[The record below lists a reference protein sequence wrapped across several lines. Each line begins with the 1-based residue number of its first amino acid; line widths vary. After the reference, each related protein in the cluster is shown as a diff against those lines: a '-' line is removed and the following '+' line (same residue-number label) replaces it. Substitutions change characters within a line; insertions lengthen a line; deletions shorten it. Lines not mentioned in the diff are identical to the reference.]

1 MYSRIEGRFTFTM
14 KSRRFFCF
22 LSLLL
27 APLATLHAAS
37 PVPSKPNILV
47 ILTDDLGYD
56 DVGCYWMPDN
66 RPGFEK
72 IRTPNLDRLAAEGA
86 RFTDFYSP
94 ATVCTP
100 SRAALMTGCYPVR
113 VGMSSFGRN
122 GGVVLSEAHVEGLN
136 PDEVTLAEILKKRG
150 YATACVGKWHLGH
163 LAPFSPRQHGF
174 DAFYGMMFPND
185 MKPFVLHRD
194 ETVIEPH
201 PDQKTLTEQFT
212 EEAVK
217 FVRAKRDQPFFLYL
231 AYSAPHIPLHVSDG
245 FRGKSARGL
254 YGDVVECMDWGVGE
268 ILKALDETRLADR
281 TLVVFTSDNGPDTR
295 GPYDKRGQAFPLRA
309 AKATTREGGVRV
321 PCLMRWPGR
330 IPAGLVCREIAS
342 AMDVLPTVA
351 GIAGAQPPQDRII
364 DGKDILP
371 LMTKPGAPSPHD
383 AFFYYNGEKLEAVRS
398 ANWKLVFP
406 RTAMDDTPYERKQ
419 GAAKE
424 ALLPEALY
432 DLAADVGETKD
443 MIRQHPEVAQRLSAL
458 AERMREDIG
467 DSATNQKG
475 KNRRP
480 VGRVP
485 ASGQ

>member
-1 MYSRIEGRFTFTM
+1 M
-14 KSRRFFCF
+14 
-22 LSLLL
+22 LS
-27 APLATLHAAS
+27 APLSAVNGADEPKHA
-37 PVPSKPNILV
+37 PKPNVIV

-56 DVGCYWMPDN
+56 DVGCYWTPDK

-72 IRTPNLDRLAAEGA
+72 IQTPNIDRLAAEGA
-86 RFTDFYSP
+86 RFTDYYAPSS
-94 ATVCTP
+94 VCSP
-100 SRAALMTGCYPVR
+100 SRAALMTGCYPMR
-113 VGMSSFGRN
+113 VGFPGILFPAS
-122 GGVVLSEAHVEGLN
+122 LSGLN

-163 LAPFSPRQHGF
+163 LAPFAPRQHGF

-194 ETVIEPH
+194 ETVTEPH

-268 ILKALDETRLADR
+268 VLKALDETGLADR
-281 TLVVFTSDNGPDTR
+281 TLVIFTSDNGPDTR

-309 AKATTREGGVRV
+309 AKATMREGGVRV

-383 AFFYYNGEKLEAVRS
+383 AFYYYYGEKLEAVRS

-406 RTAMDDTPYERKQ
+406 RTAMDDTPYDRKP

-432 DLAADVGETKD
+432 DLAADVGEKKD
-443 MIRQHPEVAQRLSAL
+443 LIGEHPEVAQRLRAL

-467 DSATNQKG
+467 DSATKQKG

-485 ASGQ
+485 ASGK

>member
-1 MYSRIEGRFTFTM
+1 MKYNFTLLTI
-14 KSRRFFCF
+14 
-22 LSLLL
+22 LLL
-27 APLATLHAAS
+27 TPLAAVNGAGE
-37 PVPSKPNILV
+37 PKPAPKPNILV

-56 DVGCYWMPDN
+56 DVGCYWTPDK

-72 IRTPNLDRLAAEGA
+72 IQTPNIDRLAAEGA
-86 RFTDFYSP
+86 RFTDYYAPSS
-94 ATVCTP
+94 VCSP

-113 VGMSSFGRN
+113 VGFPGILFPASPT
-122 GGVVLSEAHVEGLN
+122 GLN
-136 PDEVTLAEILKKRG
+136 PDEVTLAEIFKKRG

-163 LAPFSPRQHGF
+163 LAPFTPRQHGF

-185 MKPFVLHRD
+185 MPPFVLHRD
-194 ETVIEPH
+194 ETVVEPK
-201 PDQKTLTEQFT
+201 PDQKTLNERFT

-217 FVRAKRDQPFFLYL
+217 FVRAKREEPFFLYL
-231 AYSAPHIPLHVSDG
+231 AYSAPHIPLHLPDRL
-245 FRGKSARGL
+245 RGKSARGL
-254 YGDVVECMDWGVGE
+254 YGDVVEHLDSGVGE
-268 ILKALDETRLADR
+268 VLKALDETGLADQ
-281 TLVVFTSDNGPDTR
+281 TLIVFTSDNGPDTR

-383 AFFYYNGEKLEAVRS
+383 AFFYYYGEKLEAVRS

-406 RTAMDDTPYERKQ
+406 RTAMDDTPYERKP

-432 DLAADVGETKD
+432 DLTADVGETTDVIGK
-443 MIRQHPEVAQRLSAL
+443 HPEVAARLRAL
-458 AERMREDIG
+458 AERMRDDIG

>member
-1 MYSRIEGRFTFTM
+1 
-14 KSRRFFCF
+14 
-22 LSLLL
+22 
-27 APLATLHAAS
+27 
-37 PVPSKPNILV
+37 
-47 ILTDDLGYD
+47 
-56 DVGCYWMPDN
+56 
-66 RPGFEK
+66 
-72 IRTPNLDRLAAEGA
+72 
-86 RFTDFYSP
+86 
-94 ATVCTP
+94 
-100 SRAALMTGCYPVR
+100 
-113 VGMSSFGRN
+113 
-122 GGVVLSEAHVEGLN
+122 
-136 PDEVTLAEILKKRG
+136 
-150 YATACVGKWHLGH
+150 
-163 LAPFSPRQHGF
+163 
-174 DAFYGMMFPND
+174 
-185 MKPFVLHRD
+185 
-194 ETVIEPH
+194 
-201 PDQKTLTEQFT
+201 
-212 EEAVK
+212 VK
-217 FVRAKRDQPFFLYL
+217 FVRAKRDEPFFLYL
-231 AYSAPHIPLHVSDG
+231 AYSAPHIPLHVSDR

-254 YGDVVECMDWGVGE
+254 YGDVVEHLDSGVGE
-268 ILKALDETRLADR
+268 VLKALDETGLADQ
-281 TLVVFTSDNGPDTR
+281 TIVVFTSDNGPDTR

-351 GIAGAQPPQDRII
+351 GITGAQPPQDRII

-432 DLAADVGETKD
+432 DLAADVGETADVIGK
-443 MIRQHPEVAQRLSAL
+443 HPAVAARLRAL

-467 DSATNQKG
+467 DSATKQKG

>member
-1 MYSRIEGRFTFTM
+1 
-14 KSRRFFCF
+14 
-22 LSLLL
+22 
-27 APLATLHAAS
+27 
-37 PVPSKPNILV
+37 
-47 ILTDDLGYD
+47 
-56 DVGCYWMPDN
+56 
-66 RPGFEK
+66 
-72 IRTPNLDRLAAEGA
+72 
-86 RFTDFYSP
+86 
-94 ATVCTP
+94 
-100 SRAALMTGCYPVR
+100 
-113 VGMSSFGRN
+113 
-122 GGVVLSEAHVEGLN
+122 
-136 PDEVTLAEILKKRG
+136 
-150 YATACVGKWHLGH
+150 
-163 LAPFSPRQHGF
+163 
-174 DAFYGMMFPND
+174 
-185 MKPFVLHRD
+185 
-194 ETVIEPH
+194 
-201 PDQKTLTEQFT
+201 
-212 EEAVK
+212 
-217 FVRAKRDQPFFLYL
+217 
-231 AYSAPHIPLHVSDG
+231 
-245 FRGKSARGL
+245 
-254 YGDVVECMDWGVGE
+254 VGE
-268 ILKALDETRLADR
+268 VLKALDETGLADR

-351 GIAGAQPPQDRII
+351 GIVGAQPPQDRII

-398 ANWKLVFP
+398 GNWKLVFP
-406 RTAMDDTPYERKQ
+406 RTAMDDTPYARKQ

-432 DLAADVGETKD
+432 DLAADVGEAKD
-443 MIRQHPEVAQRLSAL
+443 LIRQHPEVAQRLRAL
-458 AERMREDIG
+458 AQRMREDMG

>member
-1 MYSRIEGRFTFTM
+1 MKYNFTLLTT
-14 KSRRFFCF
+14 
-22 LSLLL
+22 LLL
-27 APLATLHAAS
+27 VPLAALHAAEKIS
-37 PVPSKPNILV
+37 NKPNVIV
-47 ILTDDLGYD
+47 ILADDLGYD
-56 DVGCYWMPDN
+56 DVGCYWTPDN

-72 IRTPNLDRLAAEGA
+72 IQTPNIDRLAAEGA
-86 RFTDFYSP
+86 RFTDYYAPSS
-94 ATVCTP
+94 VCSP

-113 VGMSSFGRN
+113 VGIPGIFFPASPT
-122 GGVVLSEAHVEGLN
+122 GLN
-136 PDEVTLAEILKKRG
+136 PDEVTLAEVLKGRG

-163 LAPFSPRQHGF
+163 LAPFTPRQHGF

-194 ETVIEPH
+194 ETVVEPK
-201 PDQKTLTEQFT
+201 PDQKTLNEQFT

-231 AYSAPHIPLHVSDG
+231 AYSAPHIPLHVSDR

-268 ILKALDETRLADR
+268 VLKALDETGLADR
-281 TLVVFTSDNGPDTR
+281 TLVIFTSDNGPDTR

-321 PCLMRWPGR
+321 PCVMRWPGR

-351 GIAGAQPPQDRII
+351 AIAGAQPPQDRII

-383 AFFYYNGEKLEAVRS
+383 AFFYYYGEKLEAVRS

-406 RTAMDDTPYERKQ
+406 RTAMDDTPYERKP
-419 GAAKE
+419 GAAKG

-432 DLAADVGETKD
+432 DLTADVGETTDVIGK
-443 MIRQHPEVAQRLSAL
+443 HPEVAARLRTL